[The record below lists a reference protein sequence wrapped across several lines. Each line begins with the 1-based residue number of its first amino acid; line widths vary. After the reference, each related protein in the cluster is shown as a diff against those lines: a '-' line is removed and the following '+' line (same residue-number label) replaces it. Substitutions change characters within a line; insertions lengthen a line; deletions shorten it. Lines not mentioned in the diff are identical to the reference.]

1 MVPGQDAGDEGE
13 DEGGVT
19 GVSERDFILSRG
31 QQANDAVGSRQG
43 DGNGGAGAF
52 LGGEGKGAG
61 VVFDDAADDEE
72 PQAVAFALGGAE
84 GFIHGAH
91 DFVGDT
97 GAGVGDDDAE
107 VVVVV
112 GGLDVDASVLSG
124 DGLVG
129 IADEIIERL
138 EELGGIG

>member
-1 MVPGQDAGDEGE
+1 MTAVSAQDC
-13 DEGGVT
+13 
-19 GVSERDFILSRG
+19 SSSRG

-52 LGGEGKGAG
+52 LGGEGEGSG

-72 PQAVAFALGGAE
+72 PQAVAFAFGGAE
-84 GFIHGAH
+84 GFVHGAH

-97 GAGVGDDDAE
+97 GAGVGDDDPE

-112 GGLDVDASVLSG
+112 GGLDVDAAVFSG